1 MKPDKNRL
9 KLYVQLVTGKL
20 HQIFCVLAP
29 ILSKQTSALSVYPFL
44 SFYLKFSKL
53 TIRGFPGGTVV
64 KNLPANAGDTRDVGL
79 IPGSGISPGEGN
91 GKPLQYFC
99 LENSLGTGIRWTT
112 AHGST
117 NSQTQLRDWAHTHT
131 HTQNSLGFPGG
142 TVVKNLPASEG
153 DTGDLGSTLGSG
165 RSPGEELVGRFYRLP
180 WLHAVVS

>member
-1 MKPDKNRL
+1 MCSQRYVRMKPDKNRL

-91 GKPLQYFC
+91 GKPLQYSC
-99 LENSLGTGIRWTT
+99 LGNPMHRGAW
-112 AHGST
+112 
-117 NSQTQLRDWAHTHT
+117 
-131 HTQNSLGFPGG
+131 
-142 TVVKNLPASEG
+142 
-153 DTGDLGSTLGSG
+153 
-165 RSPGEELVGRFYRLP
+165 
-180 WLHAVVS
+180 